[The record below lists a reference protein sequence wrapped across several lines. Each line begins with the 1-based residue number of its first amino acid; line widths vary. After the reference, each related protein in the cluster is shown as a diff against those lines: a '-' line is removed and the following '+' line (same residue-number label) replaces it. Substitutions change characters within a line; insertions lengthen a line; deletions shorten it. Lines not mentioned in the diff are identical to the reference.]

1 MASVLAVL
9 PIGAGGLILRLARQD
24 IKGDLMFGLAGLIG
38 LGAVGTL
45 LGMLFLIPGAV
56 ALWSVILVAVVSG
69 ICTAVW
75 FKGLPKQPVPKN
87 PRPLYDISMIFAC
100 CAILL
105 GLISL
110 IGVITPSTSLDW
122 DSIAYHLAVPKLWIQ
137 QGHASSISYIH
148 HSNFPGAVDSWFT
161 VGELIGGQT
170 AAKTFTWWF
179 TVYGAIAISGF
190 IRDRF
195 NATAAWLCTIAFAS
209 IPMVMWESGTA
220 YIDVANGL
228 FAGFG
233 FVFAAQY
240 IEKREKADLIL
251 AAVLLSFAAGS
262 KYTGLQAI
270 FIASLVV
277 LLLIN
282 KADKLGAVK
291 MGGLAAVLSS
301 FWYIKNWILVGNPVY
316 PFFFGVFGG
325 KNWDKFNGDIYA
337 DEQKTFG
344 YHGIA
349 NLGQS
354 LFGLVTSPGRFTN
367 PQPAIGNGFAFV
379 SLGFAVVAGA
389 VIGIVRGLT
398 SKFDKSLALM
408 ILLQL
413 VAWFALSQQSRYIL
427 TLVVP
432 MLYFVAIALEWK
444 PMSKLVMGAVTLQ
457 VIASIWVS
465 TNGSSMFAE
474 RLPVLIGAF
483 TRDEFLGGFKRE
495 DGSLDKGH
503 VDTYALS
510 KAINADPN
518 ITKVA
523 LFDEVFGYY
532 LDKPYFWAGPGHTT
546 ELDYANITT
555 ADAFVSNLKKLN
567 ISHAYVTNKYLK
579 LDPEAEKRFDEAMG
593 LQSDATIGVATPYP
607 ADIRTKAMLDER
619 DKWRVLFA
627 EAVAAK
633 KITLVTA
640 FSKTR
645 FLFKIE

>member
-1 MASVLAVL
+1 SGARRDRPSRARRCWGRRFPRGALQAGRAHDRFQGPGQVGQVKEVL
-9 PIGAGGLILRLARQD
+9 Q
-24 IKGDLMFGLAGLIG
+24 
-38 LGAVGTL
+38 
-45 LGMLFLIPGAV
+45 
-56 ALWSVILVAVVSG
+56 LVAGQVGVVPGQGSQHH
-69 ICTAVW
+69 VQHHV
-75 FKGLPKQPVPKN
+75 GLLVG
-87 PRPLYDISMIFAC
+87 
-100 CAILL
+100 LL
-105 GLISL
+105 
-110 IGVITPSTSLDW
+110 
-122 DSIAYHLAVPKLWIQ
+122 
-137 QGHASSISYIH
+137 
-148 HSNFPGAVDSWFT
+148 
-161 VGELIGGQT
+161 
-170 AAKTFTWWF
+170 
-179 TVYGAIAISGF
+179 
-190 IRDRF
+190 
-195 NATAAWLCTIAFAS
+195 
-209 IPMVMWESGTA
+209 
-220 YIDVANGL
+220 ANGL

-282 KADKLGAVK
+282 RAEKLGAVK
-291 MGGLAAVLSS
+291 MGGLATVLSS

-344 YHGIA
+344 YHGIE

-354 LFGLVTSPGRFTN
+354 FFGLVTSPGRFTN
-367 PQPAIGNGFAFV
+367 PQPTIGNGFAFV

-389 VIGIVRGLT
+389 VIGIIKGLT

-432 MLYFVAIALEWK
+432 MLYFVAVALQWK
-444 PMSKLVMGAVTLQ
+444 PMSKLVMGAVALQ

-465 TNGSSMFAE
+465 TNSGSMFAE
-474 RLPVLIGAF
+474 RLPVLIGAL

-495 DGSLDKGH
+495 DGSLAQGH

-510 KAINADPN
+510 KVINADPN

-546 ELDYANITT
+546 ELDYANITS
-555 ADAFVSNLKKLN
+555 ADELVANLKKLN
-567 ISHAYVTNKYLK
+567 ISHAYVTNKYIK
-579 LDPEAEKRFDEAMG
+579 LDPEAEKRFDQAMG
-593 LQSDATIGVATPYP
+593 LQADGTIGVATPYP

-619 DKWRVLFA
+619 DKWRVLFS